1 VRSSRRNPLPLFI
14 FSNLET
20 IFSSILRKI
29 VENKYIYVQHVG
41 PGEVIPIQDS
51 NGPPDKLK
59 KQFQIISIIAIIGLI
74 IAGSALTI
82 ALLNMSD
89 NSGDDSDDDQGTN
102 QVADMDKDGI
112 PDAQDI
118 YDLGDAKLK
127 ILIDV
132 FQGNYGDS
140 GSMGSGMY
148 PDPYFRISI
157 DYNND
162 GVIDD
167 SRVSQ
172 TFSENRI
179 SIMTSPYFASF
190 DIPDNATEITIYIDV
205 FDDNFEGAPWVY
217 DITNSTSTTG
227 VSQTITAPFEGFW
240 QDGKLDSTGNGRVE
254 YSVKI
259 TG

>member
-1 VRSSRRNPLPLFI
+1 V
-14 FSNLET
+14 
-20 IFSSILRKI
+20 K
-29 VENKYIYVQHVG
+29 NKYIYLNYVG
-41 PGEVIPIQDS
+41 LGEVIPIQDS
-51 NGPPDKLK
+51 NGPPDKFK
-59 KQFQIISIIAIIGLI
+59 KQLQIISIIAIIGLI

-82 ALLNMSD
+82 ALLNMND
-89 NSGDDSDDDQGTN
+89 NSDDDSNDDQGTN

-127 ILIDV
+127 ISIDV
-132 FQGNYGDS
+132 FQGNYNDGGPGAS
-140 GSMGSGMY
+140 IY
-148 PDPYFRISI
+148 PDPYFKISI

-167 SRVSQ
+167 SRISQ

-190 DIPDNATEITIYIDV
+190 DIPDNSTGITIYIDV

-227 VSQTITAPFEGFW
+227 VNQTITAPFGGSW
-240 QDGKLDSTGNGRVE
+240 QDGNMGSTGNGRVE
-254 YSVKI
+254 YNVKI